1 MDEDGE
7 TVGLRG
13 EDDSVLHRP
22 LRREA
27 LAGRGVN
34 PLKFRRVQCECDL
47 GVMENHLKMLI
58 QASPLTVTPVT
69 MIQLEAPLLK
79 WHFSECQN

>member
-13 EDDSVLHRP
+13 EDDAVPHHP

-69 MIQLEAPLLK
+69 ATLRLE
-79 WHFSECQN
+79 